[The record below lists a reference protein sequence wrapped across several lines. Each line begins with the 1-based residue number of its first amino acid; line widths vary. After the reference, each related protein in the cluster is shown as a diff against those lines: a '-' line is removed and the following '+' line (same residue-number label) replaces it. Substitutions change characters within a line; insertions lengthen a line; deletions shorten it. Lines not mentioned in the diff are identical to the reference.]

1 MTCRVEGLRM
11 GYRRRKRPVDHSVT
25 CRVEGLRM
33 GYRGRKRPAE
43 RAGQPQEVGST
54 NGASFSDV

>member
-1 MTCRVEGLRM
+1 MER
-11 GYRRRKRPVDHSVT
+11 HSVT

-33 GYRGRKRPAE
+33 GYRRRKRPAE

-54 NGASFSDV
+54 NGGGGSGQEACL

>member
-1 MTCRVEGLRM
+1 M
-11 GYRRRKRPVDHSVT
+11 T

-54 NGASFSDV
+54 NGGGGSGQEACL